1 MLSAPSGLKRAL
13 AACGLLR
20 DCSRPWRD
28 PGASV
33 GLCGAMRCPV
43 GFGDCRSPS
52 DTGVRTREIHTPL
65 CRISHAG
72 FLLKMIER
80 FRHWRWQERAYEPL
94 RDFTTNTR
102 DPVTHWRQQQIRVH
116 LSSLWRA
123 LDAPRAPWG
132 YTETCSQKH
141 HYPVHGR
148 LEIGITEIPL
158 QRLLYFYL

>member
-1 MLSAPSGLKRAL
+1 
-13 AACGLLR
+13 
-20 DCSRPWRD
+20 
-28 PGASV
+28 
-33 GLCGAMRCPV
+33 
-43 GFGDCRSPS
+43 
-52 DTGVRTREIHTPL
+52 
-65 CRISHAG
+65 
-72 FLLKMIER
+72 MIER

-123 LDAPRAPWG
+123 LDAYQEHLGVTRKRVHKS
-132 YTETCSQKH
+132 TTTL
-141 HYPVHGR
+141 PVHGR